1 MSLIRKYDSFEEP
14 LNEEIFGAIGK
25 MLGNLFKKTKER
37 INKTKG
43 GKEIEA
49 IYQKYLTQINDQF
62 SKQAGVELNIAAAAN
77 ETGEKPVT
85 PEVKENKL
93 FKFKDFEKINEADD
107 VDAKTA
113 VDQLKKKK
121 TVLDQI
127 VKKLKEM
134 AIKEMDA
141 ILKKYGGS
149 AKNPQLEMIIN
160 SKKDQFELDYMN
172 AQINFLEKSGDKTMS
187 AQISKERDVVMKKVE
202 ADFKNFD
209 TAKPV
214 EYKVG
219 DTVIYLLNGK
229 KKEEYDSTK
238 KPEEQKN
245 IVGVKKIEKIE
256 GDNITFLDK
265 YGKEFPKTLIEI
277 IGKSEGEDKSEEAK
291 KAAEALGKI
300 KTDPEKMNKVAKF
313 ADFLQNDANKDK
325 VAEIE
330 KILGGDATV

>member
-1 MSLIRKYDSFEEP
+1 MILIRKYDSFEEP

-127 VKKLKEM
+127 VNKLKEM
-134 AIKEMDA
+134 ALKEMDA

-149 AKNPQLEMIIN
+149 AKNPQLEIIIN

-256 GDNITFLDK
+256 GDNITFLNK
-265 YGKEFPKTLIEI
+265 KGKEFLKTLIEI
-277 IGKSEGEDKSEEAK
+277 IGKSEGGDKSEESK